1 MITGMMDDNTQNGG
15 IEQQPSILCIGL
27 SHHTAPV
34 ELRERLADRAA
45 SQLAGLQT
53 ALPTIQEWVMLATCN
68 RWELY
73 LAISGTEGE
82 MIAAVVKTLK
92 RAVDDAEG
100 AVEHHL
106 YTYQGLEAVCHLGR
120 VAAGLD
126 SLILG
131 EAQILGQVNTAFA
144 DGLETGT
151 VGPALAS
158 LFRAAI
164 RAGRR
169 ARAETAIGARAATM
183 SAVALATAD
192 AQVGALADRPVLV
205 VGAGEMARLATKA
218 LHARQVSNVTIANR
232 TLANAEAILLDPRWR
247 AIGLADL
254 AQAIHTADVIFCAAR
269 SREMVIS
276 AEMLDRAN
284 HEPKTLIDLG
294 VPRNIDP
301 AVRHLPGIT
310 LIDVD
315 HLQVQL
321 DQGLAAR
328 RQAAPAVE
336 AIVQQEAAN
345 WAQEWLAYRARP
357 LVVELRQ
364 KAEQIRLAE
373 LERTLR
379 LIGDVDD
386 DTRSHIDQLTKALVN
401 KLLHE
406 PTVQIKT
413 LAQSG
418 QPDEQTA
425 TIRRLFGLQPT
436 SVQQTTAAH
445 DRSSL

>member
-1 MITGMMDDNTQNGG
+1 MMSNGMMEDNTQNG
-15 IEQQPSILCIGL
+15 ETENRPSILCIGL

-34 ELRERLADRAA
+34 ELRERLAALPSSYLA
-45 SQLAGLQT
+45 SLQT
-53 ALPTIQEWVMLATCN
+53 SLPAMQEWVVLATCN

-73 LAISGTEGE
+73 LATSGAETEDE
-82 MIAAVVKTLK
+82 MVAAVVETIKA
-92 RAVDDAEG
+92 AVGESEG
-100 AVEHHL
+100 DVEHHL
-106 YTYQGLEAVCHLGR
+106 FTYRGVEAVCHLGR

-131 EAQILGQVNTAFA
+131 EAQILGQVSAAFA
-144 DGLETGT
+144 GGLEAGT

-158 LFRAAI
+158 PFRSAI
-164 RAGRR
+164 RAGKR

-192 AQVGALADRPVLV
+192 AQVGALAERSVLV

-218 LHARQVSNVTIANR
+218 LHARQAGNVTIANR

-247 AIGLADL
+247 AVGLTEL
-254 AQAIHTADVIFCAAR
+254 SQAIREADVIFCAAR
-269 SREMVIS
+269 ARDMVIS

-284 HEPKTLIDLG
+284 HSPKTLIDLG

-336 AIVQQEAAN
+336 AIVQQETAN
-345 WAQEWLAYRARP
+345 WVQEWQATRVRP

-413 LAQSG
+413 LAQAG

-425 TIRRLFGLQPT
+425 TIRRLFGLQ
-436 SVQQTTAAH
+436 QTA
-445 DRSSL
+445 DC